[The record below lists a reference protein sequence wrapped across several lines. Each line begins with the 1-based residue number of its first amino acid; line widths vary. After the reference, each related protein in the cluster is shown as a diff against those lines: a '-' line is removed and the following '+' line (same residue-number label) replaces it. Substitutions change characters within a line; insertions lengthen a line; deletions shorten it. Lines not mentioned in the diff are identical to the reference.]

1 MLKLLFAYKGKTE
14 RQVASMKQQ
23 KHELD
28 TNNKTATAIII
39 YKNAQISYMNGYLNH
54 VFKNIN
60 KKIKESFRPNILFV
74 NIICINKGKD
84 DKGEGQNK

>member
-1 MLKLLFAYKGKTE
+1 M
-14 RQVASMKQQ
+14 RQQ

-28 TNNKTATAIII
+28 AHNKTATSLTI
-39 YKNAQISYMNGYLNH
+39 YKNAQISYMDGYLNYIY
-54 VFKNIN
+54 KNNNKRIN
-60 KKIKESFRPNILFV
+60 ESFRPNILLV